1 MKKLVFLLLLIVSSV
16 GVIIPT
22 TTHAAT
28 NDVAA
33 CQGLEIDDRCSYTQT
48 ANTSSGRVTLNG
60 RCQQGGFRLYC
71 NTGAVPES
79 ERVGPGAGSQSNET
93 DGPGGGSEG
102 NETEGPGSG
111 SDPNTSSDASS
122 PQQVSF
128 QNPSRFTSIPELL
141 AGIVNAALGLL
152 GGLAVILIVFSG
164 IKYMMSSNPG
174 DVAKATEGIR
184 NAIVGLMVVMG
195 AYLIVQFVISA
206 LV

>member
-1 MKKLVFLLLLIVSSV
+1 MKRVHYIILVSFIVALLVPIDNVEANTARDRVCENSSF
-16 GVIIPT
+16 G
-22 TTHAAT
+22 A
-28 NDVAA
+28 D
-33 CQGLEIDDRCSYTQT
+33 CSYPDTTRTGTQRT
-48 ANTSSGRVTLNG
+48 ING
-60 RCQQGGFRLYC
+60 KCNQGFWGGLYC
-71 NTGAVPES
+71 DRRLVDQEDQVTP
-79 ERVGPGAGSQSNET
+79 P
-93 DGPGGGSEG
+93 PGGGGGGGDPVSP
-102 NETEGPGSG
+102 PGGGGDGGTPVSPPG
-111 SDPNTSSDASS
+111 DASS

>member
-1 MKKLVFLLLLIVSSV
+1 MKRFISFVFLLASS
-16 GVIIPT
+16 IFILTPT
-22 TTHAAT
+22 TVSAF
-28 NDVAA
+28 NVNVAPCRGA
-33 CQGLEIDDRCSYTQT
+33 EIGDSCSYNQT
-48 ANTSSGRVTLNG
+48 GASGQVTFNG
-60 RCQQGGFRLYC
+60 RCQQGAVNLYC
-71 NTGAVPES
+71 NTNAVPQS
-79 ERVGPGAGSQSNET
+79 ERTS
-93 DGPGGGSEG
+93 DDGGSASG
-102 NETEGPGSG
+102 RGGDDGGAADDRSSDDGGSAE
-111 SDPNTSSDASS
+111 DTPTDASS

-195 AYLIVQFVISA
+195 AYLIVQFVISS

>member
-1 MKKLVFLLLLIVSSV
+1 MKRGIHLSLVLITIALIPILIAPNTVLATAADRACENVAPGGACSFRT
-16 GVIIPT
+16 GTGNRARDREGACEPQIIGT
-22 TTHAAT
+22 
-28 NDVAA
+28 
-33 CQGLEIDDRCSYTQT
+33 GYT
-48 ANTSSGRVTLNG
+48 
-60 RCQQGGFRLYC
+60 C
-71 NTGAVPES
+71 
-79 ERVGPGAGSQSNET
+79 RVGATPTSGGDGDPTGGGA
-93 DGPGGGSEG
+93 DGDPTGGGGSG
-102 NETEGPGSG
+102 DPTGGGASG
-111 SDPNTSSDASS
+111 EPQDASS

>member
-33 CQGLEIDDRCSYTQT
+33 CQGLQVDDRCSYTQT

-71 NTGAVPES
+71 NTNALPEDERRTDDGGAAS
-79 ERVGPGAGSQSNET
+79 GRGG
-93 DGPGGGSEG
+93 DDGGSADDRSSDDG
-102 NETEGPGSG
+102 GSAG
-111 SDPNTSSDASS
+111 EPQDASS